1 MTPRKF
7 LPVALILLS
16 CYSFC
21 QDPNS
26 TLESISTQLI
36 NNIRLQQTEK
46 SFIVTDR
53 SLYRTG
59 ESVWLRVFLLRSTS
73 QRMSR
78 ISKNLFIDL
87 VNEKDSVVS
96 TLLLDVKNGLLSAR
110 LYLGQ
115 SLTSGFYWIRAYTRY
130 MADVDTNRI
139 GIYPIYVVNSAAIN
153 DNGSRLVRKGNYNPD
168 IVSMQLFPEGGSL
181 MTGANCTV
189 GFHIIDGKNDP
200 VAISGSV
207 KDDRDSVVTSFTS
220 DNYGLGKF
228 ELFPTRGRRYK
239 AELTWNGKVMT
250 YPLPPYNFFAGQ
262 LSVINDNNG
271 GRKIKVLLEDSVYR
285 QDIKTYLVGV
295 AKDSLCF
302 ASIGTGMY
310 EVAIPVEKFPPG
322 VTTFYLFDET
332 FHLLSERSVYFKDN
346 LVIKAS
352 LDKTIYKK
360 RARADLNLSIS
371 DAQGNPLPASLAI
384 VVVDSSL
391 VQPPSTASIVT
402 SCFENGFSCGNWSLT
417 DEGELTDQQLDI
429 LMMARST
436 FKDMMS
442 GNNKPA
448 FYSDSDSLLYI
459 QGNAFL
465 SKEKPAANKIATIFS
480 KATSVAFDVDT
491 TNNAGRFV
499 FPLTEYPDSSRFLI
513 QVASP
518 QGTLE
523 QTNIILDKFKFPE
536 VRSVLPKDKFIIRP
550 TAVNH
555 FLKLYPDTLSGI
567 RGQELSPV
575 TVKGYKKKELT
586 YDPSK
591 RVSPD
596 SKIITSENIGTG
608 AGSVANAFLRVPGV
622 SIINGFV
629 AFNGVSSFSPG
640 ASTEPMVFLDGVR
653 AQLGGG
659 GSFSS
664 PVLNYLDQLNP
675 DDISFIEVLTGPE
688 GSAYGVRGGNG
699 VVLVNSRRTIDDPGG
714 ISPNIFLVRGYH
726 VPPLFMMPDYN
737 NSKVK
742 AGKFNDIRSTLYWE
756 AATLTDQNGQIKIPF
771 FTADLV
777 TSYKVII
784 TGITSRGDV
793 IHRTISFRTE

>member
-1 MTPRKF
+1 
-7 LPVALILLS
+7 
-16 CYSFC
+16 
-21 QDPNS
+21 
-26 TLESISTQLI
+26 
-36 NNIRLQQTEK
+36 
-46 SFIVTDR
+46 
-53 SLYRTG
+53 
-59 ESVWLRVFLLRSTS
+59 
-73 QRMSR
+73 
-78 ISKNLFIDL
+78 
-87 VNEKDSVVS
+87 
-96 TLLLDVKNGLLSAR
+96 
-110 LYLGQ
+110 
-115 SLTSGFYWIRAYTRY
+115 
-130 MADVDTNRI
+130 
-139 GIYPIYVVNSAAIN
+139 
-153 DNGSRLVRKGNYNPD
+153 
-168 IVSMQLFPEGGSL
+168 
-181 MTGANCTV
+181 
-189 GFHIIDGKNDP
+189 
-200 VAISGSV
+200 
-207 KDDRDSVVTSFTS
+207 
-220 DNYGLGKF
+220 
-228 ELFPTRGRRYK
+228 
-239 AELTWNGKVMT
+239 
-250 YPLPPYNFFAGQ
+250 
-262 LSVINDNNG
+262 
-271 GRKIKVLLEDSVYR
+271 
-285 QDIKTYLVGV
+285 
-295 AKDSLCF
+295 
-302 ASIGTGMY
+302 
-310 EVAIPVEKFPPG
+310 
-322 VTTFYLFDET
+322 
-332 FHLLSERSVYFKDN
+332 
-346 LVIKAS
+346 
-352 LDKTIYKK
+352 
-360 RARADLNLSIS
+360 
-371 DAQGNPLPASLAI
+371 
-384 VVVDSSL
+384 
-391 VQPPSTASIVT
+391 
-402 SCFENGFSCGNWSLT
+402 
-417 DEGELTDQQLDI
+417 
-429 LMMARST
+429 
-436 FKDMMS
+436 
-442 GNNKPA
+442 
-448 FYSDSDSLLYI
+448 
-459 QGNAFL
+459 
-465 SKEKPAANKIATIFS
+465 
-480 KATSVAFDVDT
+480 
-491 TNNAGRFV
+491 
-499 FPLTEYPDSSRFLI
+499 
-513 QVASP
+513 
-518 QGTLE
+518 
-523 QTNIILDKFKFPE
+523 